1 VQRRGRA
8 PPARRRTVAGIPGS
22 YELDWDHVAGCWHGW
37 QPPAEAD
44 LRLDAVAPFD
54 VNTARL
60 DDLLNHPP
68 EVDTTGNHRE
78 GRRFYASVMN
88 AWALRRVEQPGVEP

>member
-1 VQRRGRA
+1 VL
-8 PPARRRTVAGIPGS
+8 AR
-22 YELDWDHVAGCWHGW
+22 W

-54 VNTARL
+54 VNTERL

-68 EVDTTGNHRE
+68 EVDTTGTHRE
-78 GRRFYASVMN
+78 AGGSRGRR
-88 AWALRRVEQPGVEP
+88 